1 MNCTNCGAVM
11 QEGTM
16 FCTNCGTKIGNE
28 PGDYKI
34 VVTRP
39 KKLFGVAFSFKIF
52 IDGVEIGKL
61 TYGVSLERMVTGGK
75 HIVTIKSLETS
86 LEQEVVLDDEHKE
99 VTISVSVGFGI
110 VAGRPKINSITYNK

>member
-61 TYGVSLERMVTGGK
+61 TYNGELVGNTKDL
-75 HIVTIKSLETS
+75 
-86 LEQEVVLDDEHKE
+86 
-99 VTISVSVGFGI
+99 VSVYFIVKNLGLILAATLKGI
-110 VAGRPKINSITYNK
+110 LIEIFSIETVFLINSLNQTKLIKFSQ